1 MSTHGRVLFFDVS
14 LSHTLRPLPSAA
26 QGVANDS
33 HIGGGG
39 PPQVGFVGGSVAT
52 SFNAP
57 LDVAKSRI
65 QSQRLDSGTP
75 PKYTSTAQTLALIVR
90 CATPDPS

>member
-1 MSTHGRVLFFDVS
+1 
-14 LSHTLRPLPSAA
+14 
-26 QGVANDS
+26 
-33 HIGGGG
+33 
-39 PPQVGFVGGSVAT
+39 VGFVGGSVAT